1 MANEDYI
8 NAIEQYGFVTF
19 AGVIY
24 ALSTHTVMEYNESN
38 QTEYYQMGIAPSG
51 EKVIIDYD
59 SEMEAFSVSLAND

>member
-24 ALSTHTVMEYNESN
+24 ALSTHTVMEYHESD
-38 QTEYYQMGIAPSG
+38 QTEYYQSGIAPNG
-51 EKVIIDYD
+51 EEVIIDYD
-59 SEMEAFSVSLAND
+59 SEMEPFSVSLAS